1 MACHTFLGNKLYKT
15 TTTKTNKTGRFE
27 GMAAQICPD
36 ADVFLSA
43 AAPSPRKLSSMQDEL
58 PPLYLPD
65 ISLVGTQS

>member
-1 MACHTFLGNKLYKT
+1 
-15 TTTKTNKTGRFE
+15 
-27 GMAAQICPD
+27 MAAQTCPD

-58 PPLYLPD
+58 APLYLLD